1 RRDGSPYTASHPVET
16 RRRRCRGAPPKEAQ
30 MATLTRRSVLRGGA
44 ALTAASGLARPY
56 IANAAAKTAEVW
68 WTQGFAQEEDISFK
82 KIVEDYQK
90 ASGNTIDYS
99 IAPYAPMRQKIVAAV
114 QSGIVPDIFQNTPG
128 EVIALYAWADRLV
141 DVSDVVETQKA
152 QFTKTAL
159 LTV

>member
-1 RRDGSPYTASHPVET
+1 
-16 RRRRCRGAPPKEAQ
+16 

-44 ALTAASGLARPY
+44 ALTAAGSLARPY

-68 WTQGFAQEEDISFK
+68 WVQGFAQEEDIAFK
-82 KIVEDYQK
+82 KLVEDYQT

-128 EVIALYAWADRLV
+128 EVIARYAWSNQLV
-141 DVSDVVETQKA
+141 DVSDVIETQKA

-159 LTV
+159 LTVNSYNSV